1 MAIFLKYNGPDGIRK
16 RYSEELK
23 EMTTRITDAD
33 DGILF
38 KHMDNFRANPTS
50 RPGNESFDYGPRG
63 KIYYRLQQEVED
75 DFESD
80 VTARPSPAISLVPFD
95 GGLDGVPHHHN
106 TNPADDHSL
115 NATLLDVL
123 HRLMNDEN
131 GKPFLEEAEGEDL
144 EQYLSVV
151 ERPRYLKF
159 MEKGLRSD
167 KAIGYGATAF
177 FNDMRLLF
185 VNNRAC
191 QHRPGNRERAI
202 NLEALMKKLLGEMG
216 DVGEQLLVPTL
227 LSRPDFVLGLHADI
241 CSRLSTTQSLVKALN
256 HGLILNWST

>member
-23 EMTTRITDAD
+23 EMKTRITDAD

-38 KHMDNFRANPTS
+38 KHMNNLRANPTR
-50 RPGNESFDYGPRG
+50 RPGEESFDYGPRG

-75 DFESD
+75 DSESD
-80 VTARPSPAISLVPFD
+80 IMARPSPVINLVPFG

-106 TNPADDHSL
+106 MNPADDHSL

-131 GKPFLEEAEGEDL
+131 GKPFLKEDEGEDL
-144 EQYLSVV
+144 EQYLRIV

-159 MEKGLRSD
+159 IEKGLRSD
-167 KAIGYGATAF
+167 KSIGYGATAF

-185 VNNRAC
+185 FNNRAY
-191 QHRPGNRERAI
+191 QHRPGNRECAI

-227 LSRPDFVLGLHADI
+227 LSRPDFVIGLHAD
-241 CSRLSTTQSLVKALN
+241 T
-256 HGLILNWST
+256 